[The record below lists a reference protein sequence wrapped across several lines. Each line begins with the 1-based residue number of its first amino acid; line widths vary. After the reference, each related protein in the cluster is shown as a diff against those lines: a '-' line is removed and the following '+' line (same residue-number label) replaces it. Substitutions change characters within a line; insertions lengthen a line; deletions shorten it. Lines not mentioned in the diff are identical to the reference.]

1 MKRFENNLLELIPT
15 REKCIEHYLT
25 EVVTT
30 ISNNLVKYNNADY
43 YERRGGGFTHQE
55 YCTMGKYIK
64 ELFEKKG
71 YYASFYSYSENNRD
85 YSYRLT
91 VR

>member
-30 ISNNLVKYNNADY
+30 ISDNLVKYNNKII
-43 YERRGGGFTHQE
+43 
-55 YCTMGKYIK
+55 KYKCIRISK
-64 ELFEKKG
+64 
-71 YYASFYSYSENNRD
+71 
-85 YSYRLT
+85 
-91 VR
+91 